1 MMIVLSATYLKS
13 CYIRVKSVYMSYHKA
28 SYTQGKKVG
37 FFIDSGKKGSFPC
50 KKSGKKLCF
59 EQHLREK
66 NP

>member
-1 MMIVLSATYLKS
+1 
-13 CYIRVKSVYMSYHKA
+13 MSYHKA